1 MKKAMS
7 NVDVA
12 AVVEELQEKLVG
24 GFVGKSYQLSPDR
37 VVISF
42 QSSASGKLDL
52 LLEAGRRIHLTEKP
66 REAPKMPPQFPTML
80 RSRLSGGRVAAV
92 RQHGFDRVAEI
103 EIERGDDRYTLI
115 AEIFPKGNVLL
126 LDSGGRIVLPLRPL
140 AFRDRKLLAGE
151 TYQYREDQ
159 IDPRTVS
166 RNDLAFILA
175 SSDSELVR
183 TLVRG
188 LNMGGTY
195 AEEICL
201 RAGINKT
208 EPAFALAGE
217 EIDRLHRA
225 LGEVFGLAEA
235 YPHLV
240 AEGERIVDVV
250 PAPLAVYDGLER
262 REFGSFSEALDEF
275 FSSKEAEAEEAKPK
289 TALERRREMQERSIQ
304 EFRERERELARLGE
318 KVYERYGEVE
328 AVLAAISKG
337 FERGFTYSEILAK
350 IKTSGLPIAEKI
362 LALDYQGELRLRL
375 DDPSDG
381 GEGGGEGERG
391 TVGDTGG
398 KGEARGAVLELNSKL
413 TVPQNAQR
421 YYDLAKEQAKK
432 REGAEK
438 ALEETI
444 RLIARKAGPEK
455 AKTRA
460 VYRRR
465 KPKWYER
472 FRWFTSSDGFL
483 VIGGR
488 DATSNEEIYAKY
500 LEKRDLALHTDAPGA
515 PLTVIKTLGE
525 PVPESTLEE
534 AASFAVSYSS
544 LWKAGLFEGD
554 CYLVAADQVTKTP
567 EAGEFLKKGAFVVR
581 GERRYYRDVPL
592 GLALGIANDQ
602 LIGGPVPAVKPRAD
616 PVVEVEPGELSPEDL
631 AKRIYRSFAEKEDDR
646 RWLKAIAS
654 VDQIVS
660 FLPPG
665 GSRVKG

>member
-1 MKKAMS
+1 
-7 NVDVA
+7 D
-12 AVVEELQEKLVG
+12 ELQEKLVG

-42 QSSASGKLDL
+42 QSPGSGKLDL

-92 RQHGFDRVAEI
+92 RQHGFDRMAEI
-103 EIERGDDRYTLI
+103 EIERGDDRYVLI

-126 LDSGGRIVLPLRPL
+126 LDAGGRIVLPLRPL

-159 IDPRTVS
+159 LDPRTVS

-195 AEEICL
+195 AEEVCL

-208 EPAFALAGE
+208 EPAHALVGE

-225 LGEVFGLAEA
+225 LGEVFGLVEA
-235 YPHLV
+235 YPHIV
-240 AEGERIVDVV
+240 ADGERIVDVV

-275 FSSKEAEAEEAKPK
+275 FSSEEADAEEAKPK

-304 EFRERERELARLGE
+304 EFREREQELARLGE
-318 KVYERYGEVE
+318 KIYERYGEVE
-328 AVLAAISKG
+328 AVLAGISKG
-337 FERGFTYSEILAK
+337 FDRGFTYSEILAK

-362 LALDYQGELRLRL
+362 LSLDYQGELRLRL
-375 DDPSDG
+375 DDPGDG
-381 GEGGGEGERG
+381 GVGGGG
-391 TVGDTGG
+391 TVGEVGR
-398 KGEARGAVLELNSKL
+398 KGEAIGAVLELNANL

-421 YYDLAKEQAKK
+421 YYDRAKEQAKK

-444 RLIARKAGPEK
+444 RLMARKDGHEK

-460 VYRRR
+460 VFRRR

-472 FRWFTSSDGFL
+472 FRWFYSSDGFL

-488 DATSNEEIYAKY
+488 DASSNEEIYAKY

-525 PVPESTLEE
+525 AVPESTLEE

-544 LWKAGLFEGD
+544 LWKAGLFAGD
-554 CYLVAADQVTKTP
+554 CYLVGAEQVTKTP
-567 EAGEFLKKGAFVVR
+567 EPGEFLKKGAFVVR

-592 GLALGIANDQ
+592 GLALGIAEDQ
-602 LIGGPVPAVKPRAD
+602 LIGGPVSAVKPRAD
-616 PVVEVEPGELSPEDL
+616 PTVEVEPGELSAEDL

-646 RWLKAIAS
+646 RRLKAIAS

>member
-24 GFVGKSYQLSPDR
+24 AFVGKSYQLAPDR
-37 VVISF
+37 VVVSF
-42 QSSASGKLDL
+42 QSSGRGKLDL
-52 LLEAGRRIHLTEKP
+52 LLEAGRRIHITEKP

-103 EIERGDDRYTLI
+103 EIERGDDRYLLI

-126 LDSGGRIVLPLRPL
+126 LDDYGRIVLPLRPL

-151 TYQYREDQ
+151 KYQYREDQ
-159 IDPRTVS
+159 LDPRTVTK
-166 RNDLAFILA
+166 NDLAFILA
-175 SSDSELVR
+175 SSESELVK

-195 AEEICL
+195 AEEVCL
-201 RAGINKT
+201 RAGLHKT
-208 EPAFALAGE
+208 EPAHSLTGE
-217 EIDRLHRA
+217 EIDRVHQA
-225 LGEVFGLAEA
+225 LGEVFGLVQTD
-235 YPHLV
+235 PHLV
-240 AEGERIVDVV
+240 LDGGEVVDVV
-250 PAPLAVYDGLER
+250 PAPLAVYNGLER
-262 REFGSFSEALDEF
+262 REFESFSQALDEF
-275 FSSKEAEAEEAKPK
+275 FAIEEAEGEEAKPK

-304 EFRERERELARLGE
+304 EFRDKEREYSSLGE
-318 KVYERYGEVE
+318 KIYERYGEVE

-337 FERGFTYSEILAK
+337 FEKGFTYSEILAK
-350 IKTSGLPIAEKI
+350 IRTCGLPIAEKI

-375 DDPSDG
+375 DDPGDG
-381 GEGGGEGERG
+381 DDVGGG

-421 YYDLAKEQAKK
+421 YYDRAKEQARK
-432 REGAEK
+432 RVGAEK

-444 RLIARKAGPEK
+444 RLIERKAGPEK
-455 AKTRA
+455 VKTRK
-460 VYRRR
+460 VFRRK

-488 DATSNEEIYAKY
+488 DASSNEEIYAKY

-515 PLTVIKTLGE
+515 PLVVIKTLGE
-525 PVPESTLEE
+525 GVPEETLEE

-554 CYLVAADQVTKTP
+554 CYLVNADQVTKTP
-567 EAGEFLKKGAFVVR
+567 EPGEFLKKGAFVVR
-581 GERRYYRDVPL
+581 GERRYFRDVPV
-592 GLALGIANDQ
+592 GVALGIAGDQ
-602 LIGGPVPAVKPRAD
+602 LIGGPISAVKPRAD
-616 PVVEVEPGELSPEDL
+616 PIVEVEPGELSPEDL

-646 RWLKAIAS
+646 RWLKAVAS
-654 VDQIVS
+654 VDAIAS

>member
-24 GFVGKSYQLSPDR
+24 AFIGKSYQLSPDR
-37 VVISF
+37 VVVSF
-42 QSSASGKLDL
+42 QSSGRGKLDL
-52 LLEAGRRIHLTEKP
+52 LLEAGRRIHLTDKT

-80 RSRLSGGRVAAV
+80 RSRLSGGRVTAV

-103 EIERGDDRYTLI
+103 EIERGDDRYLLI

-126 LDSGGRIVLPLRPL
+126 LDEYGRIVLPLRPL

-151 TYQYREDQ
+151 KYQYREDQ
-159 IDPRTVS
+159 LDPRTVS
-166 RNDLAFILA
+166 KNDLAFILA
-175 SSDSELVR
+175 SSESELVR

-195 AEEICL
+195 AEEVCL

-208 EPAFALAGE
+208 EPAHSLMAE
-217 EIDRLHRA
+217 EIDRVYRA
-225 LGEVFGLAEA
+225 LGEVFGLVQTG
-235 YPHLV
+235 PHLV
-240 AEGERIVDVV
+240 LDEGGVVDVV

-262 REFGSFSEALDEF
+262 REFESFSQALDEF
-275 FSSKEAEAEEAKPK
+275 FSSEEAEGEEAKPK

-304 EFRERERELARLGE
+304 EFRDKEKEYSSLGE

-328 AVLAAISKG
+328 AVLTAISKG
-337 FERGFTYSEILAK
+337 FERGFTYSEILAR
-350 IKTSGLPIAEKI
+350 IKTCGLPIAEKI

-375 DDPSDG
+375 DDPADGDG
-381 GEGGGEGERG
+381 GGGKGG
-391 TVGDTGG
+391 TVGDAGG
-398 KGEARGAVLELNSKL
+398 KGGGREAVLELNSKL

-421 YYDLAKEQAKK
+421 YYDRAKEQAKK

-455 AKTRA
+455 VKTRA
-460 VYRRR
+460 FFRRR

-515 PLTVIKTLGE
+515 PLVVIKTLGE
-525 PVPESTLEE
+525 DVPESTLEE

-544 LWKAGLFEGD
+544 LWKGGLFEGD

-567 EAGEFLKKGAFVVR
+567 EPGEFLKKGAFVVR
-581 GERRYYRDVPL
+581 GERRYYRDVPV
-592 GLALGIANDQ
+592 GVAIGIANDQ

-616 PVVEVEPGELSPEDL
+616 PIVEVEPGEYSAEDL
-631 AKRIYRSFAEKEDDR
+631 AKRIYRSFAEKEEDR
-646 RWLKAIAS
+646 RYLKAVAS
-654 VDQIVS
+654 VDAIVS

>member
-1 MKKAMS
+1 
-7 NVDVA
+7 VDVA
-12 AVVEELQEKLVG
+12 AVVDELQEKLVG

-42 QSSASGKLDL
+42 QSPGSGKLDL

-92 RQHGFDRVAEI
+92 RQHGFDRMAEI
-103 EIERGDDRYTLI
+103 EIERGDDRYVLI

-126 LDSGGRIVLPLRPL
+126 LDAGGRIVLPLRPL

-159 IDPRTVS
+159 LDPRTVS

-195 AEEICL
+195 AEEVCL

-208 EPAFALAGE
+208 EPAHALVGE

-225 LGEVFGLAEA
+225 LGEVFGLVEA
-235 YPHLV
+235 YPHIV
-240 AEGERIVDVV
+240 ADGERIVDVV

-275 FSSKEAEAEEAKPK
+275 FSSEEADAEEAKPK

-304 EFRERERELARLGE
+304 EFREREQELARLGE
-318 KVYERYGEVE
+318 KIYERYGEVE
-328 AVLAAISKG
+328 AVLAGISKG
-337 FERGFTYSEILAK
+337 FDRGFTYSEILAK

-362 LALDYQGELRLRL
+362 LSLDYQGELRLRL
-375 DDPSDG
+375 DDPGDG
-381 GEGGGEGERG
+381 GVGGGG
-391 TVGDTGG
+391 TVGEVGR
-398 KGEARGAVLELNSKL
+398 KGEAIGAVLELNANL

-421 YYDLAKEQAKK
+421 YYDRAKEQAKK

-444 RLIARKAGPEK
+444 RLMARKDGHEK

-460 VYRRR
+460 VFRRR

-472 FRWFTSSDGFL
+472 FRWFYSSDGFL

-488 DATSNEEIYAKY
+488 DASSNEEIYAKY

-525 PVPESTLEE
+525 AVPESTLEE

-544 LWKAGLFEGD
+544 LWKAGLFAGD
-554 CYLVAADQVTKTP
+554 CYLVGAEQVTKTP
-567 EAGEFLKKGAFVVR
+567 EPGEFLKKGAFVVR

-592 GLALGIANDQ
+592 GLALGIAEDQ
-602 LIGGPVPAVKPRAD
+602 LIGGPVSAVKPRAD
-616 PVVEVEPGELSPEDL
+616 PTVEVEPGELSAEDL

-646 RWLKAIAS
+646 RRLKAIAS

>member
-12 AVVEELQEKLVG
+12 AVVDELQEKLVG

-42 QSSASGKLDL
+42 QSPGSGKLDL

-92 RQHGFDRVAEI
+92 RQHGFDRMAEI
-103 EIERGDDRYTLI
+103 EIERGDDRYVLI

-126 LDSGGRIVLPLRPL
+126 LDAGGRIVLPLRPL

-159 IDPRTVS
+159 LDPRTVS

-195 AEEICL
+195 AEEVCL

-208 EPAFALAGE
+208 EPAHALVGE

-225 LGEVFGLAEA
+225 LGEVFGLVEA
-235 YPHLV
+235 YPHIV
-240 AEGERIVDVV
+240 ADGERIVDVV

-275 FSSKEAEAEEAKPK
+275 FSSEETDAEEAKPK

-304 EFRERERELARLGE
+304 EFREREQELARLGE
-318 KVYERYGEVE
+318 KIYERYGEVE
-328 AVLAAISKG
+328 AVLAGISKG
-337 FERGFTYSEILAK
+337 FDRGFTYSEILAK

-362 LALDYQGELRLRL
+362 LSLDYQGELRLRL
-375 DDPSDG
+375 DDPGDG
-381 GEGGGEGERG
+381 GVGGGG
-391 TVGDTGG
+391 TVGEVGR
-398 KGEARGAVLELNSKL
+398 KGEARGAVLELNANL

-421 YYDLAKEQAKK
+421 YYDRAKEQAKK

-444 RLIARKAGPEK
+444 RLMARKDGHEK

-460 VYRRR
+460 VFRRR

-472 FRWFTSSDGFL
+472 FRWFYSSDGFL

-488 DATSNEEIYAKY
+488 DASSNEEIYAKY

-525 PVPESTLEE
+525 AVPESTLEE

-544 LWKAGLFEGD
+544 LWKAGLFAGD
-554 CYLVAADQVTKTP
+554 CYLVGAEQVTKTP
-567 EAGEFLKKGAFVVR
+567 EPGEFLKKGAFVVR

-592 GLALGIANDQ
+592 GLALGIAEDQ
-602 LIGGPVPAVKPRAD
+602 LIGGPVSAVKPRAD
-616 PVVEVEPGELSPEDL
+616 PTVEVEPGELSAEDL

-646 RWLKAIAS
+646 RRLKAIAS

>member
-12 AVVEELQEKLVG
+12 AVVDELQEKLVG

-42 QSSASGKLDL
+42 QSPGSGKLDL

-92 RQHGFDRVAEI
+92 RQHGFDRMAEI
-103 EIERGDDRYTLI
+103 EIERGDDRYVLI

-126 LDSGGRIVLPLRPL
+126 LDAGGRIVLPLRPL

-159 IDPRTVS
+159 LDPRTVS

-195 AEEICL
+195 AEEVCL

-208 EPAFALAGE
+208 EPAHALAGE

-225 LGEVFGLAEA
+225 LGEVFGLVEA
-235 YPHLV
+235 YPHIV
-240 AEGERIVDVV
+240 ADGERIVDVV

-275 FSSKEAEAEEAKPK
+275 FSSEEADAEEAKPK

-304 EFRERERELARLGE
+304 EFREREQELARLGE
-318 KVYERYGEVE
+318 KIYERYGEVE
-328 AVLAAISKG
+328 AVLAGISKG
-337 FERGFTYSEILAK
+337 FDRGFTYSEILAK

-362 LALDYQGELRLRL
+362 LSLDYQGELRLRL
-375 DDPSDG
+375 DDPGDG
-381 GEGGGEGERG
+381 GVGGGG
-391 TVGDTGG
+391 TVGEVGR
-398 KGEARGAVLELNSKL
+398 KGEARGAVLELNANL

-421 YYDLAKEQAKK
+421 YYDRAKEQAKK

-444 RLIARKAGPEK
+444 RLMARKDGHEK

-460 VYRRR
+460 VFRRR

-472 FRWFTSSDGFL
+472 FRWFYSSDGFL

-488 DATSNEEIYAKY
+488 DASSNEEIYAKY

-525 PVPESTLEE
+525 AVPESTLEE

-544 LWKAGLFEGD
+544 LWKAGLFAGD
-554 CYLVAADQVTKTP
+554 CYLVGAEQVTKTP
-567 EAGEFLKKGAFVVR
+567 EPGEFLKKGAFVVR

-592 GLALGIANDQ
+592 GLALGIAEDQ
-602 LIGGPVPAVKPRAD
+602 LIGGPVSAVKPRAD
-616 PVVEVEPGELSPEDL
+616 PTVEVEPGELSAEDL

-646 RWLKAIAS
+646 RRLKAIAS

>member
-24 GFVGKSYQLSPDR
+24 AFIGKAYQLAPDR
-37 VVISF
+37 VVVSF
-42 QSSASGKLDL
+42 QSSGRGKLDL
-52 LLEAGRRIHLTEKP
+52 ILESGRRIHLTEKP

-103 EIERGDDRYTLI
+103 EIERGDDRYVLI

-126 LDSGGRIVLPLRPL
+126 LDDYGRIVLPLRPL

-151 TYQYREDQ
+151 KYRYRDDQ
-159 IDPRTVS
+159 LDPRSIS

-195 AEEICL
+195 AEEVCL
-201 RAGINKT
+201 RAGLHKT
-208 EPAFALAGE
+208 EPAHSLTGE
-217 EIDRLHRA
+217 EIDRVHQA
-225 LGEVFGLAEA
+225 LGEVFGLVQTD
-235 YPHLV
+235 PHLV
-240 AEGERIVDVV
+240 LDRGEVVDVV
-250 PAPLAVYDGLER
+250 PAPLAVYNGLER
-262 REFGSFSEALDEF
+262 REFESFSQALDEF
-275 FSSKEAEAEEAKPK
+275 FSLEEAEGEEKKPK

-304 EFRERERELARLGE
+304 EFRDKEQEYSSLGE
-318 KVYERYGEVE
+318 KIYERYGEVE

-337 FERGFTYSEILAK
+337 FEKGFTYSEILAK
-350 IKTSGLPIAEKI
+350 IKTCGLPIAEKI

-375 DDPSDG
+375 DDPADGDGDG
-381 GEGGGEGERG
+381 GG

-398 KGEARGAVLELNSKL
+398 KGEGRGAVLELNSKL

-421 YYDLAKEQAKK
+421 YYDRAKEQAKK
-432 REGAEK
+432 REGAQK

-444 RLIARKAGPEK
+444 RLIERRAGPEK
-455 AKTRA
+455 VKTRA
-460 VYRRR
+460 VFRRR

-488 DATSNEEIYAKY
+488 DASSNEEIYAKY

-515 PLTVIKTLGE
+515 PLVVIKTLGE
-525 PVPESTLEE
+525 GVPEETLEE

-554 CYLVAADQVTKTP
+554 CYLVNAEQVTKTP
-567 EAGEFLKKGAFVVR
+567 EPGEFLKKGAFVVR
-581 GERRYYRDVPL
+581 GERRYFRDVPL
-592 GLALGIANDQ
+592 GVALGIAGDQ

-616 PVVEVEPGELSPEDL
+616 PIVEVEPGELSAEDL

-646 RWLKAIAS
+646 RWLKAVAS
-654 VDQIVS
+654 VDAIVG

>member
-12 AVVEELQEKLVG
+12 AVVDELQEKLVG

-42 QSSASGKLDL
+42 QSPGSGKLDL

-92 RQHGFDRVAEI
+92 RQHGFDRMAEI
-103 EIERGDDRYTLI
+103 EIERGDDRYVLI

-126 LDSGGRIVLPLRPL
+126 LDAGGRIVLPLRPL

-159 IDPRTVS
+159 LDPRTVS

-195 AEEICL
+195 AEEVCL

-208 EPAFALAGE
+208 EPAHALAGE

-225 LGEVFGLAEA
+225 LGEVFGLVEA
-235 YPHLV
+235 YPHIV
-240 AEGERIVDVV
+240 ADGERIVDVV

-275 FSSKEAEAEEAKPK
+275 FTSEEADAEEAKPK

-304 EFRERERELARLGE
+304 EFREREQELARLGE
-318 KVYERYGEVE
+318 KIYERYGEVE
-328 AVLAAISKG
+328 AVLAGISKG
-337 FERGFTYSEILAK
+337 FDRGFTYSEILAK

-362 LALDYQGELRLRL
+362 LSLDYQGELRLRL
-375 DDPSDG
+375 DDPGDG
-381 GEGGGEGERG
+381 GVGGGG
-391 TVGDTGG
+391 TVGEVGR
-398 KGEARGAVLELNSKL
+398 KGEARGAVLELNANL

-421 YYDLAKEQAKK
+421 YYDRAKEQAKK

-444 RLIARKAGPEK
+444 RLMARKDGHEK

-460 VYRRR
+460 VFRRR

-472 FRWFTSSDGFL
+472 FRWFYSSDGFL

-488 DATSNEEIYAKY
+488 DASSNEEIYAKY

-525 PVPESTLEE
+525 AVPESTLEE

-544 LWKAGLFEGD
+544 LWKAGLFAGD
-554 CYLVAADQVTKTP
+554 CYLVGAEQVTKTP
-567 EAGEFLKKGAFVVR
+567 EPGEFLKKGAFVVR

-592 GLALGIANDQ
+592 GLALGIAEDQ
-602 LIGGPVPAVKPRAD
+602 LIGGPVSAVKPRAD
-616 PVVEVEPGELSPEDL
+616 PTVEVEPGELSAEDL

-646 RWLKAIAS
+646 RRLKAIAS

>member
-1 MKKAMS
+1 
-7 NVDVA
+7 
-12 AVVEELQEKLVG
+12 
-24 GFVGKSYQLSPDR
+24 
-37 VVISF
+37 
-42 QSSASGKLDL
+42 
-52 LLEAGRRIHLTEKP
+52 
-66 REAPKMPPQFPTML
+66 
-80 RSRLSGGRVAAV
+80 
-92 RQHGFDRVAEI
+92 
-103 EIERGDDRYTLI
+103 
-115 AEIFPKGNVLL
+115 PKGNVLL
-126 LDSGGRIVLPLRPL
+126 LDAGGRIVLPLRPL

-159 IDPRTVS
+159 LDPRTVS
-166 RNDLAFILA
+166 RNDLSFILA

-195 AEEICL
+195 AEEVCL

-208 EPAFALAGE
+208 EPAHALVGE

-225 LGEVFGLAEA
+225 LGEVFGLVEA
-235 YPHLV
+235 YPHIV
-240 AEGERIVDVV
+240 ADGERIVDVV

-275 FSSKEAEAEEAKPK
+275 FSSEEADAEEAKPK

-304 EFRERERELARLGE
+304 EFREREQELARLGE
-318 KVYERYGEVE
+318 KIYERYGEVE
-328 AVLAAISKG
+328 AVLAGISKG
-337 FERGFTYSEILAK
+337 FDRGFTYSEILAK

-362 LALDYQGELRLRL
+362 LSLDYQGELRLRL
-375 DDPSDG
+375 DDPGDG
-381 GEGGGEGERG
+381 GVGGGG
-391 TVGDTGG
+391 TVGEVGR
-398 KGEARGAVLELNSKL
+398 KGEAIGAVLELNANL

-421 YYDLAKEQAKK
+421 YYDRAKEQAKK

-444 RLIARKAGPEK
+444 RLMARKDGHEK

-460 VYRRR
+460 VFRRR

-472 FRWFTSSDGFL
+472 FRWFYSSDGFL

-488 DATSNEEIYAKY
+488 DASSNEEIYAKY

-525 PVPESTLEE
+525 AVPESTLEE

-544 LWKAGLFEGD
+544 LWKAGLFAGD
-554 CYLVAADQVTKTP
+554 CYLVGAEQVTKTP
-567 EAGEFLKKGAFVVR
+567 EPGEFLKKGAFVVR

-592 GLALGIANDQ
+592 GLALGIAEDQ
-602 LIGGPVPAVKPRAD
+602 LIGGPVSAVKPRAD
-616 PVVEVEPGELSPEDL
+616 PTVEVEPGELSAEDL

-646 RWLKAIAS
+646 RRLKAIAS

>member
-1 MKKAMS
+1 MS

-12 AVVEELQEKLVG
+12 AVVDELQEKLVG

-42 QSSASGKLDL
+42 QSPGSGKLDL

-92 RQHGFDRVAEI
+92 RQHGFDRMAEI
-103 EIERGDDRYTLI
+103 EIERGDDRYVLI

-126 LDSGGRIVLPLRPL
+126 LDAGGRIVLPLRPL

-159 IDPRTVS
+159 LDPRTVS

-195 AEEICL
+195 AEEVCL

-208 EPAFALAGE
+208 EPAHALVGE

-225 LGEVFGLAEA
+225 LGEVFGLVEA
-235 YPHLV
+235 YPHIV
-240 AEGERIVDVV
+240 ADGERIVDVV

-275 FSSKEAEAEEAKPK
+275 FSSEEADAEEAKPK

-304 EFRERERELARLGE
+304 EFREREQELARLGE
-318 KVYERYGEVE
+318 KIYERYGEVE
-328 AVLAAISKG
+328 AVLAGISKG
-337 FERGFTYSEILAK
+337 FDRGFTYSEILAK

-362 LALDYQGELRLRL
+362 LSLDYQGELRLRL
-375 DDPSDG
+375 DDPGDG
-381 GEGGGEGERG
+381 GVGGGG
-391 TVGDTGG
+391 TVGEVGR
-398 KGEARGAVLELNSKL
+398 KGEAIGAVLELNANL

-421 YYDLAKEQAKK
+421 YYDRAKEQAKK

-444 RLIARKAGPEK
+444 RLMARKDGHEK

-460 VYRRR
+460 VFRRR

-472 FRWFTSSDGFL
+472 FRWFYSSDGFL

-488 DATSNEEIYAKY
+488 DASSNEEIYAKY

-525 PVPESTLEE
+525 AVPESTLEE

-544 LWKAGLFEGD
+544 LWKAGLFAGD
-554 CYLVAADQVTKTP
+554 CYLVGAEQVTKTP
-567 EAGEFLKKGAFVVR
+567 EPGEFLKKGAFVVR

-592 GLALGIANDQ
+592 GLALGIAEDQ
-602 LIGGPVPAVKPRAD
+602 LIGGPVSAVKPRAD
-616 PVVEVEPGELSPEDL
+616 PTVEVEPGELSAEDL

-646 RWLKAIAS
+646 RRLKAIAS

>member
-12 AVVEELQEKLVG
+12 AVVDELQEKLVG

-42 QSSASGKLDL
+42 QSPGSGKLDL

-92 RQHGFDRVAEI
+92 RQHGFDRMAEI
-103 EIERGDDRYTLI
+103 EIERGDDRYVLI

-126 LDSGGRIVLPLRPL
+126 LDAGGRIVLPLRPL

-159 IDPRTVS
+159 LDPRTVS

-195 AEEICL
+195 AEEVCL

-208 EPAFALAGE
+208 EPAHALAGE

-225 LGEVFGLAEA
+225 LGEVFGLVEA
-235 YPHLV
+235 YPHIV
-240 AEGERIVDVV
+240 ADGERIVDVV

-275 FSSKEAEAEEAKPK
+275 FSSEEADAEEAKPK

-304 EFRERERELARLGE
+304 EFREREQELARLGE
-318 KVYERYGEVE
+318 KIYERYGEVE
-328 AVLAAISKG
+328 AVLAGISKG
-337 FERGFTYSEILAK
+337 FDRGFTYSEILAK

-362 LALDYQGELRLRL
+362 LSLDYQGELRLRL
-375 DDPSDG
+375 DDPGDG
-381 GEGGGEGERG
+381 GVGGGG
-391 TVGDTGG
+391 TVGEVGR
-398 KGEARGAVLELNSKL
+398 KGEAIGAVLELNANL

-421 YYDLAKEQAKK
+421 YYDRAKEQAKK

-444 RLIARKAGPEK
+444 RLMARKDGHEK

-460 VYRRR
+460 VFRRR

-472 FRWFTSSDGFL
+472 FRWFYSSDGFL

-488 DATSNEEIYAKY
+488 DASSNEEIYAKY

-525 PVPESTLEE
+525 AVPESTLEE

-544 LWKAGLFEGD
+544 LWKAGLFAGD
-554 CYLVAADQVTKTP
+554 CYLVGAEQVTKTP
-567 EAGEFLKKGAFVVR
+567 EPGEFLKKGAFVVR

-592 GLALGIANDQ
+592 GLALGIAEDQ
-602 LIGGPVPAVKPRAD
+602 LIGGPVSAVKPRAD
-616 PVVEVEPGELSPEDL
+616 PTVEVEPGELSAEDL

-646 RWLKAIAS
+646 RRLKAIAS

>member
-12 AVVEELQEKLVG
+12 AVVDELQEKLVG

-42 QSSASGKLDL
+42 QSPGSGKLDL

-92 RQHGFDRVAEI
+92 RQHGFDRMAEI
-103 EIERGDDRYTLI
+103 EIERGDDRYVLI

-126 LDSGGRIVLPLRPL
+126 LDAGGRIVLPLRPL

-159 IDPRTVS
+159 LDPRTVS

-195 AEEICL
+195 AEEVCL

-208 EPAFALAGE
+208 EPAHALVGE

-225 LGEVFGLAEA
+225 LGEVFGLVEA
-235 YPHLV
+235 YPHIV
-240 AEGERIVDVV
+240 ADGERIVDVV
-250 PAPLAVYDGLER
+250 PAPLGVYDGLER

-275 FSSKEAEAEEAKPK
+275 FSSEEADAEEAKPK

-304 EFRERERELARLGE
+304 EFREREQELARLGE
-318 KVYERYGEVE
+318 KIYERYGEVE
-328 AVLAAISKG
+328 AVLAGISKG
-337 FERGFTYSEILAK
+337 FDRGFTYSEILAK

-362 LALDYQGELRLRL
+362 LSLDYQGELRLRL
-375 DDPSDG
+375 DDPGDG
-381 GEGGGEGERG
+381 GVGGGG
-391 TVGDTGG
+391 TVGEVGR
-398 KGEARGAVLELNSKL
+398 KGEAIGAVLELNANL

-421 YYDLAKEQAKK
+421 YYDRAKEQAKK

-444 RLIARKAGPEK
+444 RLMARKDGHEK

-460 VYRRR
+460 VFRRR

-472 FRWFTSSDGFL
+472 FRWFYSSDGFL

-488 DATSNEEIYAKY
+488 DASSNEEIYAKY

-525 PVPESTLEE
+525 AVPESTLEE

-544 LWKAGLFEGD
+544 LWKAGLFAGD
-554 CYLVAADQVTKTP
+554 CYLVGAEQVTKTP
-567 EAGEFLKKGAFVVR
+567 EPGEFLKKGAFVVR

-592 GLALGIANDQ
+592 GLALGIAEDQ
-602 LIGGPVPAVKPRAD
+602 LIGGPVSAVKPRAD
-616 PVVEVEPGELSPEDL
+616 PTVEVEPGELSAEDL

-646 RWLKAIAS
+646 RRLKAIAS

>member
-1 MKKAMS
+1 M
-7 NVDVA
+7 DVA
-12 AVVEELQEKLVG
+12 AVVDELQEKLVG

-42 QSSASGKLDL
+42 QSPGSGKLDL

-92 RQHGFDRVAEI
+92 RQHGFDRMAEI
-103 EIERGDDRYTLI
+103 EIERGDDRYVLI

-126 LDSGGRIVLPLRPL
+126 LDAGGRIVLPLRPL

-159 IDPRTVS
+159 LDPRTVS

-195 AEEICL
+195 AEEVCL

-208 EPAFALAGE
+208 EPAHALVGE

-225 LGEVFGLAEA
+225 LGEVFGLVEA
-235 YPHLV
+235 YPHIV
-240 AEGERIVDVV
+240 ADGERIVDVV

-275 FSSKEAEAEEAKPK
+275 FSSEEADAEEAKPK

-304 EFRERERELARLGE
+304 EFREREQELARLGE
-318 KVYERYGEVE
+318 KIYERYGEVE
-328 AVLAAISKG
+328 AVLAGISKG
-337 FERGFTYSEILAK
+337 FDRGFTYSEILAK

-362 LALDYQGELRLRL
+362 LSLDYQGELRLRL
-375 DDPSDG
+375 DDPGDG
-381 GEGGGEGERG
+381 GVGGGG
-391 TVGDTGG
+391 TVGEVGR
-398 KGEARGAVLELNSKL
+398 KGEARGAVLELNANL

-421 YYDLAKEQAKK
+421 YYDRAKEQAKK

-444 RLIARKAGPEK
+444 RLMARKDGHEK

-460 VYRRR
+460 VFRRR

-472 FRWFTSSDGFL
+472 FRWFYSSDGFL

-488 DATSNEEIYAKY
+488 DASSNEEIYAKY

-525 PVPESTLEE
+525 AVPESTLEE

-544 LWKAGLFEGD
+544 LWKAGLFAGD
-554 CYLVAADQVTKTP
+554 CYLVGAEQVTKTP
-567 EAGEFLKKGAFVVR
+567 EPGEFLKKGAFVVR

-592 GLALGIANDQ
+592 GLALGIAEDQ
-602 LIGGPVPAVKPRAD
+602 LIGGPVSAVKPRAD
-616 PVVEVEPGELSPEDL
+616 PTVEVEPGELSAEDL

-646 RWLKAIAS
+646 RRLKAIAS

>member
-12 AVVEELQEKLVG
+12 AVVDELQEKLVG

-42 QSSASGKLDL
+42 QSPGSGKLDL

-92 RQHGFDRVAEI
+92 RQHGFDRMAEI
-103 EIERGDDRYTLI
+103 EIERGDDRYVLI

-126 LDSGGRIVLPLRPL
+126 LDAGGLIVLPLRPL

-159 IDPRTVS
+159 LDPRTVS

-195 AEEICL
+195 AEEVCL

-208 EPAFALAGE
+208 EPAHALAGE

-225 LGEVFGLAEA
+225 LGEVFGLVEA
-235 YPHLV
+235 YPHIV
-240 AEGERIVDVV
+240 ADGERIVDVV

-275 FSSKEAEAEEAKPK
+275 FSSEETDAEEAKPK

-304 EFRERERELARLGE
+304 EFREREQELARLGE
-318 KVYERYGEVE
+318 KIYERYGEVE
-328 AVLAAISKG
+328 AVLAGISKG
-337 FERGFTYSEILAK
+337 FDRGFTYSEILAK

-362 LALDYQGELRLRL
+362 LSLDYQGELRLRL
-375 DDPSDG
+375 DDPGDG
-381 GEGGGEGERG
+381 GVGGGG
-391 TVGDTGG
+391 TVGEVGR
-398 KGEARGAVLELNSKL
+398 KGEARGAVLELNANL

-421 YYDLAKEQAKK
+421 YYDRAKEQAKK

-444 RLIARKAGPEK
+444 RLMARKDGHEK

-460 VYRRR
+460 VFRRR

-472 FRWFTSSDGFL
+472 FRWFYSSDGFL

-488 DATSNEEIYAKY
+488 DASSNEEIYAKY

-525 PVPESTLEE
+525 AVPESTLEE

-544 LWKAGLFEGD
+544 LWKAGLFAGD
-554 CYLVAADQVTKTP
+554 CYLVGAEQVTKTP
-567 EAGEFLKKGAFVVR
+567 EPGEFLKKGAFVVR

-592 GLALGIANDQ
+592 GLALGIAEDQ
-602 LIGGPVPAVKPRAD
+602 LIGGPVSAVKPRAD
-616 PVVEVEPGELSPEDL
+616 PTVEVEPGELSAEDL

-646 RWLKAIAS
+646 RRLKAIAS

>member
-12 AVVEELQEKLVG
+12 AVVDELQEKLVG

-42 QSSASGKLDL
+42 QSPGSGKLDL

-92 RQHGFDRVAEI
+92 RQHGFDRMAEI
-103 EIERGDDRYTLI
+103 EIERGDDRYVLI

-126 LDSGGRIVLPLRPL
+126 LDAGGRIVLPLRPL

-159 IDPRTVS
+159 LDPRTVS

-195 AEEICL
+195 AEEVCL

-208 EPAFALAGE
+208 EPAHALAGE

-225 LGEVFGLAEA
+225 LGEVFGLVEA
-235 YPHLV
+235 YPHIV
-240 AEGERIVDVV
+240 ADGERIVDVV

-275 FSSKEAEAEEAKPK
+275 FSSEETDAEEAKPK

-304 EFRERERELARLGE
+304 EFREREQELARLGE
-318 KVYERYGEVE
+318 KIYERYGEVE
-328 AVLAAISKG
+328 AVLAGISKG
-337 FERGFTYSEILAK
+337 FDRGFTYSEILAK

-362 LALDYQGELRLRL
+362 LSLDYQGELRLRL
-375 DDPSDG
+375 DDPGDG
-381 GEGGGEGERG
+381 GVGGGG
-391 TVGDTGG
+391 TVGEVGR
-398 KGEARGAVLELNSKL
+398 KGEAIGAVLELNANL

-421 YYDLAKEQAKK
+421 YYDRAKEQAKK

-444 RLIARKAGPEK
+444 RLMARKDGHEK

-460 VYRRR
+460 VFRRR

-472 FRWFTSSDGFL
+472 FRWFYSSDGFL

-488 DATSNEEIYAKY
+488 DASSNEEIYAKY

-525 PVPESTLEE
+525 AVPESTLEE

-544 LWKAGLFEGD
+544 LWKAGLFAGD
-554 CYLVAADQVTKTP
+554 CYLVGAEQVTKTP
-567 EAGEFLKKGAFVVR
+567 EPGEFLKKGAFVVR

-592 GLALGIANDQ
+592 GLALGIAEDQ
-602 LIGGPVPAVKPRAD
+602 LIGGPVSAVKPRAD
-616 PVVEVEPGELSPEDL
+616 PTVEVEPGELSAEDL

-646 RWLKAIAS
+646 RRLKAIAS